1 MLLSEKEYL
10 LKFIPLY
17 DIMIAIIRNDLRVV
31 PSNKPQNRIIT
42 KWLFE
47 LENKFNIK
55 IDQYIIMAKIIF

>member
-31 PSNKPQNRIIT
+31 PSNKPQNHIIT
-42 KWLFE
+42 NMLKTFNTQIHLFF
-47 LENKFNIK
+47 K
-55 IDQYIIMAKIIF
+55 